1 MYLLQ
6 MAPKFLLA
14 LIILLIYVKLS
25 GKSQIAPM
33 SQLDQVGSMVIGAL
47 VGGALLSP
55 TVSAWEAAGLVAI
68 WAALLIL
75 IRFIKSKNSRL
86 RDAIDGEAIQ
96 LVKNGKLLTDNFAK
110 ANLPVRDFETLVN
123 IQGIS
128 SFSQLKQVWYELNG
142 SLTIIKKGEK
152 DIAEL
157 IIENGCISQDNLEQ
171 LKKDEDWL
179 MQEIHKQGYEKV
191 EDIFCAEWFDNKLI
205 IYPYDKTEDK
215 SAQNSLKK

>member
-1 MYLLQ
+1 MYLLE

-14 LIILLIYVKLS
+14 IFILLIYVKLS

-55 TVSAWEAAGLVAI
+55 TVSPWEASGLVAI
-68 WAALLIL
+68 WAGLLVL

-86 RDAIDGEAIQ
+86 RDTIDGKPIQ
-96 LVKNGKLLTDNFAK
+96 LVKNGNLITDNFIK

-123 IQGIS
+123 IQGVP
-128 SFSQLKQVWYELNG
+128 SFGDLKEVWYELNG
-142 SLTIIKKGEK
+142 SLTLIKKGDK
-152 DIAEL
+152 DIAVL
-157 IIENGCISQDNLEQ
+157 IIENGAISQDNLKQ
-171 LKKDEDWL
+171 LNKDEDWVKR
-179 MQEIHKQGYEKV
+179 EITKQGYEKI

-205 IYPYDKTEDK
+205 IYPYDAVREGNK
-215 SAQNSLKK
+215 

>member
-1 MYLLQ
+1 MEMYLLQ

-215 SAQNSLKK
+215 SA

>member
-1 MYLLQ
+1 MYLLE

-14 LIILLIYVKLS
+14 IFILLIYVKLS

-55 TVSAWEAAGLVAI
+55 TVSPWEASGLVAI
-68 WAALLIL
+68 WAGLLVL

-86 RDAIDGEAIQ
+86 RDTIDGKPIQ
-96 LVKNGKLLTDNFAK
+96 LVKNGHLITDNFIK

-123 IQGIS
+123 IQGIP
-128 SFSQLKQVWYELNG
+128 SFGDLKEVWYELNG
-142 SLTIIKKGEK
+142 SLTLIKKGDK
-152 DIAEL
+152 DIAVL
-157 IIENGCISQDNLEQ
+157 IIENGAISQDNLKQ
-171 LKKDEDWL
+171 LNKDEDWVKR
-179 MQEIHKQGYEKV
+179 EITKQGYEKI

-205 IYPYDKTEDK
+205 IYPYDAVREGNK
-215 SAQNSLKK
+215 

>member
-205 IYPYDKTEDK
+205 IYPYNKTEDK
-215 SAQNSLKK
+215 SA

>member
-110 ANLPVRDFETLVN
+110 ANLPVRDFETLVS

-215 SAQNSLKK
+215 SA

>member
-6 MAPKFLLA
+6 IAPKFLLA
-14 LIILLIYVKLS
+14 LVILLVYVKLS

-55 TVSAWEAAGLVAI
+55 SVSAWEAAGLVAI
-68 WAALLIL
+68 WAGLLIL

-86 RDAIDGEAIQ
+86 RDAIDGEPIL
-96 LVKNGKLLTDNFAK
+96 LVKNGNLITDNFIK

-128 SFSQLKQVWYELNG
+128 SFDQLKHVWYELNG

-152 DIAEL
+152 DIAVL
-157 IIENGCISQDNLEQ
+157 VIENGGISHDNIEQ
-171 LKKDEDWL
+171 IHKDEDWV
-179 MQEIHKQGYEKV
+179 MQEIKKQGYEDIK
-191 EDIFCAEWFDNKLI
+191 DIFCAEWFDNKFI
-205 IYPYDKTEDK
+205 IYPYDAIRK
-215 SAQNSLKK
+215 AKKEN

>member
-96 LVKNGKLLTDNFAK
+96 LVKNGILLTDNFAK

-171 LKKDEDWL
+171 QKKDEDWL

-205 IYPYDKTEDK
+205 IYPYDKKEEKT
-215 SAQNSLKK
+215 A

>member
-171 LKKDEDWL
+171 FKKDEDWL

-191 EDIFCAEWFDNKLI
+191 EDIFCAEWFDDKLI

-215 SAQNSLKK
+215 SA

>member
-14 LIILLIYVKLS
+14 LVILLIYVKLS

-55 TVSAWEAAGLVAI
+55 NVSAWEAAGLVAI
-68 WAALLIL
+68 WAGLLVL

-86 RDAIDGEAIQ
+86 RDAIDGEPIQ
-96 LVKNGKLLTDNFAK
+96 LVKNGSLITDNFIK

-128 SFSQLKQVWYELNG
+128 SFDQLKQVWYELNG

-152 DIAEL
+152 DIAVL
-157 IIENGCISQDNLEQ
+157 IIENGGISHDNVEQ
-171 LKKDEDWL
+171 IHKDEDWVK
-179 MQEIHKQGYEKV
+179 QEVKKQGYEDIK
-191 EDIFCAEWFDNKLI
+191 DIFCAEWFNNQFI
-205 IYPYDKTEDK
+205 IYPYDAVRKVK
-215 SAQNSLKK
+215 QSN

>member
-215 SAQNSLKK
+215 SA

>member
-1 MYLLQ
+1 MYLLE

-14 LIILLIYVKLS
+14 IFILLIYVKLS

-55 TVSAWEAAGLVAI
+55 TVSPWEASGLVAI
-68 WAALLIL
+68 WAGLLVL

-86 RDAIDGEAIQ
+86 RDTIDGKPIQ
-96 LVKNGKLLTDNFAK
+96 LVKNGNLITDNFIK

-123 IQGIS
+123 IQGIP
-128 SFSQLKQVWYELNG
+128 SFGDLKEVWYELNG
-142 SLTIIKKGEK
+142 SLTLIKKGDK
-152 DIAEL
+152 DIAVL
-157 IIENGCISQDNLEQ
+157 IIENGAISQDNLKQ
-171 LKKDEDWL
+171 LNKDEDWVKR
-179 MQEIHKQGYEKV
+179 EITKQGYEKI

-205 IYPYDKTEDK
+205 IYPYDAVREGNK
-215 SAQNSLKK
+215 

>member
-14 LIILLIYVKLS
+14 LVILLIYVKLS

-55 TVSAWEAAGLVAI
+55 NVSAWEAAGLVAI
-68 WAALLIL
+68 WAGLLVL

-86 RDAIDGEAIQ
+86 RDAIDGEPIQ
-96 LVKNGKLLTDNFAK
+96 LVKNGCLITDNFIK

-128 SFSQLKQVWYELNG
+128 SFDQLKQVWYELNG

-152 DIAEL
+152 DIAVL
-157 IIENGCISQDNLEQ
+157 IIENGGISHDNVEQ
-171 LKKDEDWL
+171 IHKDEDWVK
-179 MQEIHKQGYEKV
+179 QEVKKQGYEDIK
-191 EDIFCAEWFDNKLI
+191 DIFCAEWFNNQFI
-205 IYPYDKTEDK
+205 IYPYDAVRKAK
-215 SAQNSLKK
+215 QSN

>member
-1 MYLLQ
+1 MYLLS

-55 TVSAWEAAGLVAI
+55 TVSAWESAGLVAI
-68 WAALLIL
+68 WAGLLIL

-86 RDAIDGEAIQ
+86 RDAIDGEPIQ
-96 LVKNGKLLTDNFAK
+96 LVKNGNLLSDNFIK

-128 SFSQLKQVWYELNG
+128 SFDQLKQVWYELNG

-152 DIAEL
+152 DIAVL
-157 IIENGCISQDNLEQ
+157 IIENGGISHDNLEQ
-171 LKKDEDWL
+171 LKKSEDWVKS
-179 MQEIHKQGYEKV
+179 EIKKQGYDKI
-191 EDIFCAEWFDNKLI
+191 EDIFCAEWFDNKFL
-205 IYPYDKTEDK
+205 IYPYDSVRNGEANK
-215 SAQNSLKK
+215 